1 MKKIT
6 KILLIVGTSLIILG
20 SIIFVIIGFYVDW
33 DLSKIGTRKF
43 ETNTYDVSEE
53 FKNISIKTETADI
66 IFETSTDNITQVV
79 CYEEEHMK
87 HQVSV
92 EEGELKVNLVD
103 TRKWY
108 ENIGFVFTSPKITVY
123 IPQGEYGELVITSD
137 TGDIRITK
145 NFKFASINVFGDTGD
160 ITNYASS
167 TGLVK
172 VATDTGDIDME
183 KISAG
188 SIDLTA
194 STGKINVLDANCEG
208 DVKIGVSTGKAY
220 LTNVVCKNV
229 ISSGSTGDITLM
241 NVIATE
247 KFSIKRSTGDV
258 SFDSCDAAEIMVET
272 DTGDVDGS
280 LLTTKV
286 FIIKTDTGNI
296 NVPSSIV
303 GGRCEITTD
312 TGDIKIEV
320 LN

>member
-1 MKKIT
+1 MRKTT

-20 SIIFVIIGFYVDW
+20 SIIFVIIGFYVNW
-33 DLSKIGTRKF
+33 DLSKVGTRKF

-53 FKNISIKTETADI
+53 FKNISINTETADI
-66 IFETSTDNITQVV
+66 IFEVSTDNKTQVV

-108 ENIGFVFTSPKITVY
+108 EHIGFVFTSPKITVY
-123 IPQGEYGELVITSD
+123 IPQGEYGNLAITSD
-137 TGDIRITK
+137 TGDVKITK
-145 NFKFASINVFGDTGD
+145 NFKFAGIIVLGDTGNV
-160 ITNYASS
+160 TNYASS

-172 VATDTGDIDME
+172 VTTDTGDIYIE
-183 KISAG
+183 NISAG
-188 SIDLTA
+188 SLDLTV
-194 STGKINVLDANCEG
+194 STGKVNVLDVNCEG
-208 DVKIGVSTGKAY
+208 DVKIDESTGKAY

-241 NVIATE
+241 NAIASE
-247 KFSIKRSTGDV
+247 MFSIKRSTGDV
-258 SFDSCDAAEIMVET
+258 NFDRCDAAEIMVET
-272 DTGDVDGS
+272 DTGDVEGS

-286 FIIKTDTGNI
+286 FITRTDTGNI

-320 LN
+320 IN